1 MTSPATS
8 SHELAY
14 SVDGVAE
21 FDLRNHRGDIRVV
34 ADAGPGEVSV
44 SLRSHRPVDFGR
56 IEQRH
61 EGNRVTIVIPPL
73 SSPEGGAGFSFKL
86 GGLSF
91 ATGDHGPSVDV
102 EVHLPADS
110 RVTLW
115 TGAGDI
121 DLEGQSRSPK
131 AKTGAGDVTVE
142 SAGAATLITGTGDRN
157 DARWGAPSRGC
168 RMAIMST

>member
-91 ATGDHGPSVDV
+91 ATGDHGPSRLGAV
-102 EVHLPADS
+102 ETPNPHQCVAGLPHVNPHPYFVPY
-110 RVTLW
+110 R
-115 TGAGDI
+115 
-121 DLEGQSRSPK
+121 
-131 AKTGAGDVTVE
+131 
-142 SAGAATLITGTGDRN
+142 
-157 DARWGAPSRGC
+157 
-168 RMAIMST
+168 